1 MMAKAAAKDAPP
13 ILSLTYSPQD
23 QAFGRPHS
31 TDQRDLV
38 RRYKAWVH
46 HCAWINATAV
56 SQWPLKLYL
65 LKQAPT
71 SVTVPTRAVDP
82 QLRAH
87 IRRGPWLGRKG
98 IEDFDQVTEHQA
110 LTLLAHPNEY
120 MTGRE
125 LLQLIE
131 LYLGLTGCAYVLKQ
145 RGPLS
150 IVTGLWPLPAQRIRV
165 ITGSRRIIDGYWL
178 IKSGTEKIRLRK
190 EDVIRFR
197 RPNPLDPY
205 LYGMGEGESEM
216 SLSWLNE
223 AIDQYE
229 VRVFKRQGRPDGV
242 LERRD
247 EKSPRLTG
255 SQMKEALKN
264 WYRVHGWDGDGPGGI
279 AVLNDL
285 KFTAFPVT
293 PRDVSYLN
301 AEKKVMLR
309 IANAYGIP
317 ISMLTTEDVN
327 KANALAGERQHAKHT
342 VIPRQRY
349 IEEVLTEEWVI
360 EYDPRLFLA
369 FDDPTPS
376 DEEIE
381 YKRDVEYVRAGI
393 RAVDEV
399 RADHNWEP
407 MPEEYKRERLEQQ
420 QAAQPPAPEE
430 GDEKPEKPPPKKA
443 LNQAIPQ
450 PHAVG
455 GEHIERYA
463 RALRSLFAR
472 QEHQLLG
479 EAKSVKAS
487 EADEILA
494 GARYSEALTA
504 RLGDLR
510 ESWEHELYG
519 ASRGHI
525 ELSMEIGAAR
535 GLADLRKLGATLE
548 TSFDVTTPEV
558 AGFIDDYTG
567 MLAKGITDTQD
578 AALRKALRTGLEE
591 GASIPKIRDHI
602 REVFQSSKLRAT
614 NIARSETS
622 RAVHGGQ
629 KEEWKKS
636 RLVEK
641 ITWLTADDPCAYCSS
656 LNGETISINDNFRE
670 LGGSIEAEGE
680 TPMPVTWMSIG
691 TPPAHPMCR
700 CTMLPELVQV

>member
-1 MMAKAAAKDAPP
+1 MAKRTAKDAPP

-31 TDQRDLV
+31 ADQRDLV

-46 HCAWINATAV
+46 HCAWINATAI
-56 SQWPLKLYL
+56 SQVPLKLYL
-65 LKQAPT
+65 LKQTPT
-71 SVTVPTRAVDP
+71 PVTVPTRTVDP
-82 QLRAH
+82 QLKVH
-87 IRRGPWLGRKG
+87 IRRGPWLSRKG

-125 LLQLIE
+125 FLQLIE
-131 LYLGLTGCAYVLKQ
+131 LYLGLTGNAYVLKQ

-150 IVTGLWPLPAQRIRV
+150 IVTSLWPLPAQRIRV
-165 ITGSRRIIDGYWL
+165 ITGSQRIIDGYWL
-178 IKSGTEKIRLRK
+178 IKSGTEKKRLRK

-205 LYGMGEGESEM
+205 LYGMGEGESEA

-223 AIDQYE
+223 AIDTYE
-229 VRVFKRQGRPDGV
+229 IRTFKRQGRPDGV

-247 EKSPRLTG
+247 EKSPRLTAP
-255 SQMKEALKN
+255 QMKEALKN

-279 AVLNDL
+279 AVMNDL
-285 KFTAFPVT
+285 KFTPFPVT
-293 PRDVSYLN
+293 PRDVSYLH
-301 AEKKVMLR
+301 AEDKVMLR
-309 IANAYGIP
+309 IANAFGIP
-317 ISMLTTEDVN
+317 KSMLTTDNVN
-327 KANALAGERQHAKHT
+327 LANAKAGERQHAKHT
-342 VIPRQRY
+342 LIPRLRY

-360 EYDPRLFLA
+360 EYDERLFLA

-381 YKRDVEYVRAGI
+381 YKRDVEYVKIGI

-399 RADHNWEP
+399 RADHGWEP
-407 MPEEYKRERLEQQ
+407 MPEEYKPKPT
-420 QAAQPPAPEE
+420 QPPEE
-430 GDEKPEKPPPKKA
+430 AEEEEEEKPKKA
-443 LNQAIPQ
+443 RKVAVPQ

-463 RALRSLFAR
+463 RALRNLFAR
-472 QEHQLLG
+472 QEQQLLG

-494 GARYSEALTA
+494 GARYGEALTA
-504 RLGDLR
+504 RLADLR

-558 AGFIDDYTG
+558 ARFIDDYTG

-578 AALRKALRTGLEE
+578 AALRKALRTSLEE
-591 GASIPKIRDHI
+591 GAAIPKIRDRI
-602 REVFQSSKLRAT
+602 REVFQSSKLRAA

-641 ITWLTADDPCAYCSS
+641 ITWLTADDPCPYCSS
-656 LNGETISINDNFRE
+656 LSGETISINDNFRE
-670 LGGSIEAEGE
+670 LGDSIEAEGE
-680 TPMPVTWMSIG
+680 KPMPVTWVSIG